1 MNSGSA
7 ALPCLLQALEVPTCV
22 SAGISSRVPAVL
34 EGGGETHCSPQRPTW
49 SSSTWAALCPL
60 GAQGGPHTVPGG
72 KVPGQSKG
80 LLRLLIFSF
89 LELHFYIIW
98 SWSGVPRAAVASTS
112 PSQVTAVT
120 AASTGRN
127 TDALGSPKVE

>member
-7 ALPCLLQALEVPTCV
+7 ALPCLLQALAVPTCV

-60 GAQGGPHTVPGG
+60 GAQGGATHCPWW
-72 KVPGQSKG
+72 QSAG
-80 LLRLLIFSF
+80 SEQGAFETTHIQLSGTALLHNLVLV
-89 LELHFYIIW
+89 W
-98 SWSGVPRAAVASTS
+98 GA
-112 PSQVTAVT
+112 
-120 AASTGRN
+120 
-127 TDALGSPKVE
+127 